1 MNFLLPPSE
10 SRSLDQKRL
19 GYTVDSIALLG
30 RTREQ
35 SSREKK
41 ERLKSALIKTLVACV
56 TKLG

>member
-1 MNFLLPPSE
+1 MNFLLPSSE

-19 GYTVDSIALLG
+19 GYTVDSITLLG

-35 SSREKK
+35 SSSEKK